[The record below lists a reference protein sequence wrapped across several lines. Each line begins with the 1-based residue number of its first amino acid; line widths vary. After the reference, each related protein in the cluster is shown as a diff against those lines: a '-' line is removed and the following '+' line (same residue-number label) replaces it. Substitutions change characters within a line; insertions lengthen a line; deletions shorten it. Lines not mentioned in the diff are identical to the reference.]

1 LNIITHWSNIADIF
15 VPSFDNSAM
24 DGYALN
30 LKEEQINIS
39 GGTTFK
45 RLMLFQHTLIGS
57 HYYNIH
63 LISFSKHLIGLCL
76 F

>member
-1 LNIITHWSNIADIF
+1 
-15 VPSFDNSAM
+15 M

-45 RLMLFQHTLIGS
+45 ITDRIPAGSTGNTLEFIMVLRLK
-57 HYYNIH
+57 N
-63 LISFSKHLIGLCL
+63 
-76 F
+76 

>member
-1 LNIITHWSNIADIF
+1 
-15 VPSFDNSAM
+15 M

-45 RLMLFQHTLIGS
+45 ITDRIPAGSTGNTLLSNNSKASSIESSACGVVSRSQSVCWLFMI
-57 HYYNIH
+57 N
-63 LISFSKHLIGLCL
+63 L
-76 F
+76 FWFYD